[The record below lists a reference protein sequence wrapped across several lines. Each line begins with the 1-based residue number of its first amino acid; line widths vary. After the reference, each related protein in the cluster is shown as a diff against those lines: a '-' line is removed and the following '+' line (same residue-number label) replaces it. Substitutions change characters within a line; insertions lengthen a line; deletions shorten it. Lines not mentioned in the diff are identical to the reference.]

1 MTDFIVEEKRN
12 IPVAGEADVVVVG
25 GGLAGVAAAVAAARN
40 GASVIL
46 LEKSCVLGGLA
57 TLGHVCVYMPLDDG
71 QGHRIHG
78 GLVEELLRVCIRYG
92 YNTIPDCWKDG
103 DPVPAEAVGKRYQSV
118 FNIPACIMALDEY
131 MKDEGVETVFDTSF
145 CSPVMEGDICK
156 GVIVENK
163 SGRTAYLAKM
173 VVDASGDADVL
184 FRAGAPCETQ
194 KSIVSSWTYEVDTEK
209 IKEIPDRD
217 VLMNVKMRWFGLRP
231 DVDNSASTIPTFY
244 GTTSDGV
251 NDYLKLSRSLQLDY
265 LKKNQ
270 RESYAM
276 MTIPF
281 MPQFR
286 MTRRLKGLAE
296 MEVVSR
302 KHVEHSIGCVIHCLE
317 NPEEVFEFPYEGI
330 IDSRIGNIAA
340 AGRIVSAGG
349 RGWEIMRFIPSCV
362 LTGQAAG
369 TAAAMAIKAGCTLQQ
384 LDVAALQANLT
395 ATGIMIHMTDEL
407 MNNPVKPKRVLNATA
422 NTSMINTDS
431 LSYNH

>member
-1 MTDFIVEEKRN
+1 MENYIVEEKRN
-12 IPVAGEADVVVVG
+12 IEVVGESDVLVIG
-25 GGLAGVAAAVAAARN
+25 GGLAGVGAAVAAARN
-40 GASVIL
+40 GASVTL

-71 QGHRIHG
+71 QGHKIHG

-92 YNTIPDCWKDG
+92 YNTIPDCWMEG
-103 DPVPAEAVGKRYQSV
+103 DPKPEDAVGRRYQST
-118 FNIPACIMALDEY
+118 FNIPACVMALDEY
-131 MKDEGVETVFDTSF
+131 MKDEGVNVVFDTNF
-145 CSPVMEGDICK
+145 CTPIMEGNKCL
-156 GVIVENK
+156 GAIVENK

-173 VVDASGDADVL
+173 VIDASGDADVL
-184 FRAGAPCETQ
+184 FRAGADCETQ

-209 IKEIPDRD
+209 IKATPEKGI
-217 VLMNVKMRWFGLRP
+217 LANVKMRWFGLRP
-231 DVDNSASTIPTFY
+231 DVDNSESTIPTFY

-251 NDYLKLSRSLQLDY
+251 NDYIKLSRSLALDY

-276 MTIPF
+276 MTLPF

-317 NPEEVFEFPYEGI
+317 NPEEVFEFPYEGL
-330 IDSRIGNIAA
+330 IDSKIENIAA
-340 AGRIVSAGG
+340 AGRMVSAGG
-349 RGWEIMRFIPSCV
+349 RAWEIMRFIPSCV

-369 TAAAMAIKAGCTLQQ
+369 TAAAMAIKAGCTLQE
-384 LDVAALQANLT
+384 LDVAALQENL
-395 ATGIMIHMTDEL
+395 ASTGILIHMTEEL
-407 MNNPVKPKRVLNATA
+407 MNNPVKPKRVIDKTA
-422 NTSMINTDS
+422 NTPQINTDS

>member
-1 MTDFIVEEKRN
+1 MEQSYIVEEKRN
-12 IPVAGEADVVVVG
+12 IEVAGTSDVIVVG

-40 GASVIL
+40 GASVTL

-71 QGHRIHG
+71 LGHKIHG

-92 YNTIPDCWKDG
+92 YNTIPECWADG
-103 DPVPAEAVGKRYQSV
+103 AAVVENPTGRYQST

-131 MKDEGVETVFDTSF
+131 MKDEGVNVIFDTAF
-145 CSPVMEGDICK
+145 CAPIMEGKQCR

-163 SGRTAYLAKM
+163 SGRTAYLGKM
-173 VVDASGDADVL
+173 VIDASGDADVL
-184 FRAGAPCETQ
+184 FRAGAECETQ

-209 IKEIPDRD
+209 IKETEAMDI
-217 VLMNVKMRWFGLRP
+217 LSNVKMRWFGLRP
-231 DVDNSASTIPTFY
+231 DVDNSKSKIETFY
-244 GTTSDGV
+244 GTTCDGV

-270 RESYAM
+270 RETYAM

-286 MTRRLKGLAE
+286 MTRRLKGLGE

-302 KHVEHSIGCVIHCLE
+302 KHVDHSVGCMIHCLDH
-317 NPEEVFEFPYEGI
+317 PEEIYEFPYEAL
-330 IDSRIGNIAA
+330 IDAEIENIAA

-349 RGWEIMRFIPSCV
+349 RGWEITRFIPSCV

-369 TAAAMAIKAGCTLQQ
+369 TAAALAIKAGCTLQQ
-384 LDVAALQANLT
+384 VEITALQENLA
-395 ATGIMIHMTDEL
+395 ATGIMIHMSEEL
-407 MNNPVKPKRVLNATA
+407 RNNPVRERKPINGMA
-422 NTSMINTDS
+422 NTPQINTDS
-431 LSYNH
+431 LSYEH